1 MVAYW
6 FHRKAV
12 GTTHKAVVITL
23 KAVMITRKAVVI
35 TLKAVVITLKAV
47 VITHKA
53 VGITLLAVIDDKA
66 SALFDARAVFVDEI
80 ENVELCD
87 GLGGDARPYIPRA
100 REHRRLVCVECC
112 CL

>member
-12 GTTHKAVVITL
+12 GTTHKAVVITCR
-23 KAVMITRKAVVI
+23 AVMITRKAVMI
-35 TLKAVVITLKAV
+35 THKAV

-53 VGITLLAVIDDKA
+53 VGIRFLAVIDDKA
-66 SALFDARAVFVDEI
+66 SALFDAGAVLVDEV

-87 GLGGDARPYIPRA
+87 GLGGDARPYIPCA

>member
-12 GTTHKAVVITL
+12 GTTHKAVVITR

-35 TLKAVVITLKAV
+35 THKAV

-53 VGITLLAVIDDKA
+53 VGIRFLAVIDDKA
-66 SALFDARAVFVDEI
+66 SALFDAGAVFVDEI

-100 REHRRLVCVECC
+100 REHRRIQVCVCVECC